1 MTQDPEALS
10 DGTPSPPTCDPSGSA
25 TSSGNATDSGDV
37 HLVEVGG
44 RTLWLVG
51 TAHVS
56 QRSVDLVREVI
67 ERERPD
73 AVCIELDAG
82 RYEALSQAK
91 RFEEQDLREVLRKKQ
106 LATLMLNLILA
117 SYQRRL
123 GLKLGVAPGSE
134 LMEAARV
141 AESLGIPTA
150 LCDRDVRI
158 TLRRAWQSISWWQ
171 RVKLVAE
178 LAASLFDSP
187 EVSEEELARI
197 RDQDVVTEVRIELG
211 RMMPDLKRVLIDER
225 DAYLAH
231 EILETPGRRIVAVVG
246 AGHIEGMKARLEREE
261 RTDLEAIKAIP
272 PASPVWKVVG
282 WSIPLVIVG
291 SIVAIAFTQG
301 PEAAGRMRSSG
312 SSPTRSRAGS
322 APPRARA
329 SAHDRRGGAV
339 GALHEPHAADR
350 RGLRRGLRAAL
361 DDAAARLRLR
371 QRRRRPGRPVP
382 LVEEPS
388 DAHLPRLRTLDPR
401 QPDRDV
407 HGRLRRTRQSG
418 RGRRGGIDTR
428 WRPCSRRCTTP
439 SRCCCSP
446 SCCSRAASSAR
457 SRGASGCQGS
467 RARSSAA
474 S

>member
-197 RDQDVVTEVRIELG
+197 RDQDVVTEVMNELG

-301 PEAAGRMRSSG
+301 PEAAGENALLWFLANAIPSG
-312 SSPTRSRAGS
+312 LGALLALGHPLTIAAAALS
-322 APPRARA
+322 APFTSLTPLIGAGYVAAFAQLWTTPPRVSDFGSVGDDLAVPSRWWKSRLMRIFLVFVLSTLGSLIGTYTGGFGVLA
-329 SAHDRRGGAV
+329 NLVEGGAA
-339 GALHEPHAADR
+339 G
-350 RGLRRGLRAAL
+350 
-361 DDAAARLRLR
+361 
-371 QRRRRPGRPVP
+371 
-382 LVEEPS
+382 
-388 DAHLPRLRTLDPR
+388 
-401 QPDRDV
+401 
-407 HGRLRRTRQSG
+407 
-418 RGRRGGIDTR
+418 
-428 WRPCSRRCTTP
+428 
-439 SRCCCSP
+439 
-446 SCCSRAASSAR
+446 
-457 SRGASGCQGS
+457 
-467 RARSSAA
+467 
-474 S
+474 